1 MVNDGGAAA
10 SMRSESREGARKRA
24 RLWPVVVC
32 VFLSV
37 AAYGLFLRHG
47 LAPAVVGYNL
57 VPAERV
63 MEGETPYRDFLYN
76 YTPGLLWL
84 NAALFKM
91 AGATLMTARAGVLAA
106 KVLTALLIFQLTR
119 RFLSGWFALAPV
131 VMTLAWIGYA
141 DILKVFPTQ
150 YGMPLLLASC
160 FTVLRSQTAG
170 STRTKVLWL
179 ILSGALAGLTFI
191 FKQNVGIFTLLAAAT
206 SVAYA
211 VMTGSK
217 EQSPDRRS
225 ARILQYIAAVGA
237 GFTLA
242 VAPMLAYLAAR
253 SALGPMISHFS
264 RHAAEYGEAKGIAL
278 PSPLLLVPSA
288 LVAGFLVA
296 LGWVIR
302 LKKPAAATGL
312 VVGGCVALAVVVLA
326 GDSGPTALLYRSLL
340 AHAFYLPVY
349 LGGAALLRA
358 VIELKSTAGAEPRV
372 RSSVDVGHDWVPLT
386 LFAVAAFLEVFPRSD
401 ADHLVRVLP
410 PSFVAASALLVTA
423 RAGRRSAGQ
432 VPVGV
437 LIGFVLLT
445 VLGLRVSWA
454 PQFDAGLR
462 FRENY
467 PLEFERG
474 RGVSG
479 APGEATRLNQVVA
492 FVQANTEPGE
502 PILSLARKMTSVY
515 FFADRPNVTRL
526 LWLDSA
532 GISEEEVKFVEE
544 SIRERRF
551 GLILVGGELMPDGT
565 AVDGQDP
572 SVEGALSVAR
582 HGYKTVSVIEAV
594 TVLARRE

>member
-1 MVNDGGAAA
+1 MVSDGAAA
-10 SMRSESREGARKRA
+10 SMRSEARDGARKRA
-24 RLWPVVVC
+24 RLWPAVVC

-91 AGATLMTARAGVLAA
+91 AGTTLLTARAGVLAA
-106 KVLTALLIFQLTR
+106 KVLTALLIFQLSR

-131 VMTLAWIGYA
+131 VMTLVWIGYA

-191 FKQNVGIFTLLAAAT
+191 FKQNVGIFTLVAAAA
-206 SVAYA
+206 SAAYA

-217 EQSPDRRS
+217 ERSPDRRS
-225 ARILQYIAAVGA
+225 ARLLQYIAAVGA

-312 VVGGCVALAVVVLA
+312 VIGGCVALAVVVSA
-326 GDSGPTALLYRSLL
+326 GDSGPTALLYKSFL
-340 AHAFYLPVY
+340 AQVFYLPVY
-349 LGGAALLRA
+349 LGGAALVQA
-358 VIELKSTAGAEPRV
+358 VIEVKSAGAEPRG
-372 RSSVDVGHDWVPLT
+372 RSRVEVGREWVPLA
-386 LFAVAAFLEVFPRSD
+386 LFAAGAFLEVFPRSD

-410 PSFVAASALLVTA
+410 PSFVAACALLVNA
-423 RAGRRSAGQ
+423 RAKRGFAGQ

-437 LIGFVLLT
+437 LIGLVLLIG
-445 VLGLRVSWA
+445 LGLRVSWA

-467 PLEFERG
+467 PLQFERG

-492 FVQANTEPGE
+492 FVRANTEPGE
-502 PILSLARKMTSVY
+502 PILSLARKMTGVY

-532 GISEEEVKFVEE
+532 GISEEEVRLVEE

-565 AVDGQDP
+565 ALDDQYP
-572 SVEGALSVAR
+572 SVERALTAAR
-582 HGYKTVSVIEAV
+582 DGYETVSVIEAV
-594 TVLARRE
+594 TILARR